1 MALAF
6 VLVPLASYFIFGEQ
20 FPKGFYL
27 GTALLI
33 AGLLVIFT
41 SGK

>member
-6 VLVPLASYFIFGEQ
+6 VLVPLASHFIFGEQ